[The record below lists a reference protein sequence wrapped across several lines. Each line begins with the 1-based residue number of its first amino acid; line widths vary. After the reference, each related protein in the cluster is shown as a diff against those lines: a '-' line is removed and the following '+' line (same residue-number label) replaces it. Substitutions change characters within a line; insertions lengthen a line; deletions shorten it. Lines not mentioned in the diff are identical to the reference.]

1 MPRTKE
7 QNARIQE
14 QRRQSI
20 LAAAIRLFAQH
31 GFADTPVSEVAR
43 AAGVSH
49 GAVFLYFPTKDDLFR
64 AAVTEPLRLME
75 EAMAIKQDEGCPVEQ
90 LQHLVRRQMELIIH
104 GRDVPRLAQYV
115 LTHRDRFPEAAAEL
129 FAFADRFCRTLIP
142 LIREG
147 QDRGELHPGD
157 PLSIALAYFGYINGI
172 ALVNFGSS
180 DDTAFWEAMIT
191 LGLRIFGP
199 VDMKGA
205 TP

>member
-7 QNARIQE
+7 QNARIRE

-20 LAAAIRLFAQH
+20 LQAAIPLFAQH
-31 GFADTPVSEVAR
+31 GYADTAISAVAR
-43 AAGVSH
+43 AAGISH
-49 GAVFLYFPTKDDLFR
+49 GAVFLYFSTKDDLFR
-64 AAVTEPLRLME
+64 AAVTEPLRTME
-75 EAMAIKQDEGCPVEQ
+75 EASGIGQDGGSPLQQLEQ
-90 LQHLVRRQMELIIH
+90 LVRRQMEFIIH

-115 LTHRDRFPEAAAEL
+115 LAHRDRFPEIAEEL
-129 FAFADRFCRTLIP
+129 FAFADRFCRALIP
-142 LIREG
+142 LIQKG
-147 QDRGELHPGD
+147 QEEGELLPGD

-180 DDTAFWEAMIT
+180 DDTAFWEAMIS

-199 VDMKGA
+199 VEGA